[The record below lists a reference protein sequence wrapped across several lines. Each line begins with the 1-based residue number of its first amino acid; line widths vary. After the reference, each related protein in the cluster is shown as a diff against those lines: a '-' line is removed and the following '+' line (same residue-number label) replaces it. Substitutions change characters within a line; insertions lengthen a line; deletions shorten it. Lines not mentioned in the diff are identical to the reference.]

1 MGIITDK
8 EMGSK
13 ANGTDQ
19 WFIDPAPRGA
29 GRFMGRITASGE
41 RSFYFR
47 YTTSTGQ
54 RDTMPIGAYDAKG
67 REGYFTLAAARD
79 TAAGWSKQ
87 YKNGARDLRQHFAK
101 VDADRLQAS
110 EDARHHADK
119 EKRTAEAAEQQAE
132 LDKQRR
138 LTIRQVFD
146 RWAATELA
154 PHVGGDG
161 KRIGRKDGGQY
172 VRDQFERRVFAD
184 FGNVAIID
192 VRKADV
198 LTILDAVKAEGKLR
212 TANMLLAD
220 LKQMF
225 RFAAEREIIEHS
237 PIELISKRK
246 IGGKDIKRDRVLS
259 NDELKALVKQLPTA
273 NLNRRTVLGLWLI
286 LATGCRIGELMG
298 AVWADAKLNQQTLQ
312 AVVDEH
318 NVLQKSG
325 AIQLGFV
332 DPVVRTWYM
341 PTTKNQRDHL
351 VHLSDFSLAQFAELA
366 TLREA
371 DRITGQPLPWVFPD
385 SHGTGPV
392 CIKSFGKQ
400 LADRQRSADER
411 MMNRTK
417 AVDALVLAGGR
428 WTAHDLRR
436 TTSTIMSQL
445 GISNDVINECE
456 NHIKQGMSG
465 VYIQDRRQAEQVLAF
480 DAIGRKLSMLT
491 SPNTA
496 Y

>member
-1 MGIITDK
+1 MGMITDK
-8 EMGSK
+8 EMGSR
-13 ANGTDQ
+13 ANGADQ

-29 GRFMGRITASGE
+29 GRFMGRITATGE

-54 RDTMPIGAYDAKG
+54 RDTLPIGAYDPKG

-79 TAAGWSKQ
+79 MAANWSRQ
-87 YKNGARDLRQHFAK
+87 YKNGARDLRKHFAE
-101 VDADRLQAS
+101 VEADRLQAI
-110 EDARHHADK
+110 EEVRHQADK
-119 EKRTAEAAEQQAE
+119 EKRTAEAAEQKAE

-138 LTIRQVFD
+138 LTVRQVFE

-154 PHVGGDG
+154 PHIGGDG

-172 VRDQFERRVFAD
+172 VREQFERRVFVD
-184 FGNVAIID
+184 FGNVAVID
-192 VRKADV
+192 IRKADV
-198 LTILDAVKAEGKLR
+198 LTILDAVKSEGKLR

-246 IGGKDIKRDRVLS
+246 IGGKDIKRDRVLT
-259 NDELKALVKQLPTA
+259 NDELKALVRQLPSA

-298 AVWADAKLNQQTLQ
+298 AVWADAKSNQQALQ
-312 AVVDEH
+312 TVVDQH

-325 AIQLGFV
+325 AVQLGFV
-332 DPVVRTWYM
+332 DLVARTWYL

-351 VHLSDFSLAQFAELA
+351 VHLSDFALTQFAELA

-371 DRITGQPLPWVFPD
+371 DRMTGKPLPWVFPD

-400 LADRQRSADER
+400 LADRQRSTDER

-417 AVDALVLAGGR
+417 AVDSLVLTGGR

-436 TTSTIMSQL
+436 TTSTMMSQI
-445 GISNDVINECE
+445 GVSNDVINECE

-465 VYIQDRRQAEQVLAF
+465 VYIQDRRQAEQALAF
-480 DAIGRKLSMLT
+480 DALGKKLTGLLF
-491 SPNTA
+491 TA
-496 Y
+496 

>member
-1 MGIITDK
+1 MGMITDK

-13 ANGTDQ
+13 SNGSDQ

-47 YTTSTGQ
+47 YTTSSGQ
-54 RDTMPIGAYDAKG
+54 RDTLPIGAYDPKG

-79 TAAGWSKQ
+79 MAAGWSKQ

-101 VDADRLQAS
+101 VEADRLQAI
-110 EDARHHADK
+110 EEARQHADK
-119 EKRTAEAAEQQAE
+119 EKRATDAAEQQAE

-138 LTIRQVFD
+138 LTVRQVFE

-172 VRDQFERRVFAD
+172 VREQFERRVFGD
-184 FGNVAIID
+184 FGDIAVID
-192 VRKADV
+192 IRKADV
-198 LTILDAVKAEGKLR
+198 LTILDAVKSEGKLR

-259 NDELKALVKQLPTA
+259 NDELKALVKRLPTA

-298 AVWADAKLNQQTLQ
+298 AVWADAKSTQQALQ
-312 AVVDEH
+312 TVIDEH
-318 NVLQKSG
+318 NVSQKSG
-325 AIQLGFV
+325 AVQLGFV
-332 DPVVRTWYM
+332 DSVARTWYL

-351 VHLSDFSLAQFAELA
+351 IHLSDFAFKQFSELA

-371 DRITGQPLPWVFPD
+371 DRITGKPLPWVFPD
-385 SHGTGPV
+385 SRGTGPV

-417 AVDALVLAGGR
+417 AVDALTLSGGR

-436 TTSTIMSQL
+436 TTSTMMSQL
-445 GISNDVINECE
+445 GVSNDVINECE

-480 DAIGRKLSMLT
+480 DLLGRRLTELT
-491 SPNTA
+491 SSSNT
-496 Y
+496 